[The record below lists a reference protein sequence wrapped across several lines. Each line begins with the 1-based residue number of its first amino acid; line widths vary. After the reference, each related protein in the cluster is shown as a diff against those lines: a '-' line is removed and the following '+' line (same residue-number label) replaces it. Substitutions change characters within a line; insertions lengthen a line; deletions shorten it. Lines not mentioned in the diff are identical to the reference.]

1 MQNIPEEALMEKE
14 ATLAAEV
21 EGLLPHFVNSCRDQ
35 AAVVI
40 IHQDSFAAD

>member
-1 MQNIPEEALMEKE
+1 MEKE

-21 EGLLPHFVNSCRDQ
+21 EGLLPDFVNSCRDQ